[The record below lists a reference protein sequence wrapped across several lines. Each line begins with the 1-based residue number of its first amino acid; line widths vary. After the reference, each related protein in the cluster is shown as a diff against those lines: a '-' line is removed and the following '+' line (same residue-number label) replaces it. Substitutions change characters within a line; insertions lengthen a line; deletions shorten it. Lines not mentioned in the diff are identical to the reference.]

1 MLKSNRRQSELKFGE
16 FVALMAMMTSLA
28 ALATDAMLPALAEI
42 GADLGVVRDND
53 NQLIVSL
60 LFLGLASGQILYGPV
75 SDSIGRKPAI
85 YAGYV
90 LFVIGCLLSIF
101 AASFPI
107 MLAGRIFQ
115 GIGIAGPRSVTM
127 ALIRDKY
134 EGRAMARVMS
144 FVMVVFIL
152 VPIIAPAFGQAI
164 LLVAHWRA
172 IFAAFLV
179 LAVITALWFAMR
191 QPETLPEARRVPF
204 SMTRIGRAMREVL
217 SNRIS
222 LGYTVTAGLISGGFL
237 GYLSSAHQIFQIQYG
252 LGARFPLMFA
262 TLAVA
267 LGCASF
273 MNGRLVM
280 RYGMIALS
288 NWSSRALALLSILFF
303 GIAWLQAGHPPLWAL
318 VAYMM
323 PALFCVGILFGN
335 LNSMA
340 MEPLGHIAG
349 VGASVVG
356 SLSLLIAVF
365 LSAVIGQSYNGTIL
379 PLIAGFAILSSAGVM
394 VMWWVQQGAA
404 VPAAGD
410 TLKAG

>member
-1 MLKSNRRQSELKFGE
+1 LKFGE

-191 QPETLPEARRVPF
+191 QPETLTESRRVPF

>member
-1 MLKSNRRQSELKFGE
+1 
-16 FVALMAMMTSLA
+16 
-28 ALATDAMLPALAEI
+28 
-42 GADLGVVRDND
+42 
-53 NQLIVSL
+53 
-60 LFLGLASGQILYGPV
+60 
-75 SDSIGRKPAI
+75 
-85 YAGYV
+85 
-90 LFVIGCLLSIF
+90 
-101 AASFPI
+101 
-107 MLAGRIFQ
+107 
-115 GIGIAGPRSVTM
+115 VTM

-280 RYGMIALS
+280 RYGMIVLS

-303 GIAWLQAGHPPLWAL
+303 GIAWSQAGHPPLWAL

>member
-1 MLKSNRRQSELKFGE
+1 MLKSVRQQSELKFGE

-28 ALATDAMLPALAEI
+28 ALSTDAMLPALAEI
-42 GADLGVVRDND
+42 GTDLGVTREND

-60 LFLGLASGQILYGPV
+60 LFLGMASGQILYGPV
-75 SDSIGRKPAI
+75 SDSVGRKPTI

-90 LFVIGCLLSIF
+90 IFVIGCLFSLF
-101 AASFPI
+101 AASFPM
-107 MLAGRIFQ
+107 MLAGRLLQ
-115 GIGIAGPRSVTM
+115 GIGIAGSRSVSM

-152 VPIIAPAFGQAI
+152 VPILAPSFGQAI

-179 LAVITALWFAMR
+179 LAISTALWFAIR
-191 QPETLPEARRVPF
+191 QPETLPESRRVPF
-204 SMTRIGRAMREVL
+204 SLTRIGRAVREVL
-217 SNRIS
+217 SNRRS

-237 GYLSSAHQIFQIQYG
+237 GYLTSSQQIFQIQYG
-252 LGARFPLMFA
+252 LGARFPLIFA

-267 LGCASF
+267 LGLASF
-273 MNGRLVM
+273 LNGRLVM
-280 RYGMIALS
+280 RHGMRILA
-288 NWSSRALALLSILFF
+288 NWSSRTMALLSILFF
-303 GIAWLQAGHPPLWAL
+303 VAASLQAGHPPLWAL
-318 VAYMM
+318 IGYMM

-349 VGASVVG
+349 VGAAVVS
-356 SLSLLIAVF
+356 SLSMLIAVF
-365 LSAVIGQSYNGTIL
+365 LSGVIGQSYNGTVL
-379 PLIAGFAILSSAGVM
+379 PLVGGFAILSSAGVL
-394 VMWWVQQGAA
+394 VMWWVQQGLGIREGGDA
-404 VPAAGD
+404 VEAG
-410 TLKAG
+410 